1 MAALN
6 LNPSSADELT
16 EASDSSTDQEY
27 IDLNDSPTLKLKPL
41 AKAHLPASYSLV
53 DKEPPSSRYITTK
66 VSSLSA
72 SPHRREFFPRSP
84 VRLQSQGL
92 ATPPLTPSSSFASG
106 DTARSDHDEQD
117 SDIEERSPIAH
128 YEVHRSGKSG
138 RVLQPAEIE
147 HPDGARVVS
156 LDEEVLV
163 LMGVHMLMHYLTD
176 APHLQSHLRYITDTH
191 DMLSKGLDTS
201 PIRPTTYNPPD
212 PDSPTP
218 VRGRKLELCS
228 GKRRSSRETC
238 CCSYNSRL
246 RIV

>member
-16 EASDSSTDQEY
+16 EASDSTDQEY

-106 DTARSDHDEQD
+106 DTARSDHDAQD
-117 SDIEERSPIAH
+117 SDLEEHSPMAH
-128 YEVHRSGKSG
+128 YEIRRSGKSR
-138 RVLQPAEIE
+138 RVLQSAETE
-147 HPDGARVVS
+147 HRDSARVVS

-163 LMGVHMLMHYLTD
+163 LMSVHILIHYLTD
-176 APHLQSHLRYITDTH
+176 VHHL
-191 DMLSKGLDTS
+191 
-201 PIRPTTYNPPD
+201 
-212 PDSPTP
+212 
-218 VRGRKLELCS
+218 
-228 GKRRSSRETC
+228 
-238 CCSYNSRL
+238 
-246 RIV
+246 